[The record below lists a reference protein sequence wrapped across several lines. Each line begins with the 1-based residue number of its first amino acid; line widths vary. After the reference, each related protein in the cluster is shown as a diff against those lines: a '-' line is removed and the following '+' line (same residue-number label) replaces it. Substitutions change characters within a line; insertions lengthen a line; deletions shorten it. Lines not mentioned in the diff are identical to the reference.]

1 MTTMLFWILTWMV
14 LILSL
19 PALTL
24 AAYSAK
30 GKGRKVFFRYSAI
43 SLLPVVLLLIFG
55 FTADAMRTYS
65 PTDFRI
71 VGTFILIILTY
82 AAVQWIMAIA
92 CMLAWLTGTYHPL
105 CKKLFLAGGILM
117 STLIVSMG
125 IYGRSIGIWKLH
137 CTKDTLSSSSI
148 PPAFHNYRIALFT
161 DFHLGTFGTDTTF
174 AHRVVDSI
182 MQAQPDIIL
191 FGGDLVNYDTKE
203 IIPFLPVLSRLHA
216 PDGVYAVM
224 GNHDYQ
230 ENRHWNSPVQRQNSV
245 NRMKKLLSS
254 VGWTLLDNESRFLVK
269 ESDSIALIGTEND
282 GLPPFPSLGDLQ
294 KATRQLT
301 NTLSKKKHFSIL
313 LTHDPTCWKRKVVHQ
328 TNISLTLSGHTH
340 ACQFQWGDFSPA
352 SWKYAEW
359 AGWYNQ
365 GDQHLFVSKGV
376 GEAFLFARIGAW
388 PEINLIT
395 LHHLP

>member
-1 MTTMLFWILTWMV
+1 
-14 LILSL
+14 
-19 PALTL
+19 
-24 AAYSAK
+24 
-30 GKGRKVFFRYSAI
+30 
-43 SLLPVVLLLIFG
+43 
-55 FTADAMRTYS
+55 
-65 PTDFRI
+65 
-71 VGTFILIILTY
+71 
-82 AAVQWIMAIA
+82 
-92 CMLAWLTGTYHPL
+92 
-105 CKKLFLAGGILM
+105 
-117 STLIVSMG
+117 
-125 IYGRSIGIWKLH
+125 
-137 CTKDTLSSSSI
+137 
-148 PPAFHNYRIALFT
+148 
-161 DFHLGTFGTDTTF
+161 
-174 AHRVVDSI
+174 
-182 MQAQPDIIL
+182 
-191 FGGDLVNYDTKE
+191 
-203 IIPFLPVLSRLHA
+203 
-216 PDGVYAVM
+216 M

-230 ENRHWNSPVQRQNSV
+230 ENRYWKSPVQRQNSV

-301 NTLSKKKHFSIL
+301 NTHSKKKHFSIL